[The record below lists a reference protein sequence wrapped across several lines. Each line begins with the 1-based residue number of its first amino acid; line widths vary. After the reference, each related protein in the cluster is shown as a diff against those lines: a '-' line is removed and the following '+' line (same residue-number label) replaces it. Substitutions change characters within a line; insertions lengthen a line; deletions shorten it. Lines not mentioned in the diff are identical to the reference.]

1 MYVCVCNHCM
11 NELKKKRPLTFCMIF
26 LNHAEWLNLALAI
39 AAWSQFLNKVNKYMQ
54 KRWLY
59 KLKHDPK
66 HNPPLLLAIRQLLIV
81 LPCL

>member
-1 MYVCVCNHCM
+1 MCVCIHCM

-26 LNHAEWLNLALAI
+26 LNHAEWLNLALTI
-39 AAWSQFLNKVNKYMQ
+39 AAWSQFLNKLNKYMQ

-59 KLKHDPK
+59 KLKNDPK
-66 HNPPLLLAIRQLLIV
+66 HNPPLVTDNKATLV